1 MPSSQL
7 RANRT
12 ENTSYVYRYIR
23 LDKNEPFYIGISYKE
38 DDFKRA
44 YDIHERRRNKIFKDI
59 VKKSP
64 YEIEILF
71 TNLTW
76 EQACEKEKE
85 FIKLYGRKNIKTGTL
100 ANMTDGGDGSTGVVL
115 TDEQRKA
122 RSIQSKGL
130 KRTEE
135 SRRKNSQAKLK
146 YYQENPQAREII
158 SKRMK
163 ALPVDYD
170 RLKRMAEKNKK
181 PVLFGAYPWD
191 IDKKQ
196 IIWDKVADREPH
208 IVWEYDKNMK
218 LKKENFDMTDAY
230 TCVLGHMHKKGIWK

>member
-44 YDIHERRRNKIFKDI
+44 YDVHERRRNKIFKDI
-59 VKKSP
+59 IKKSP

-170 RLKRMAEKNKK
+170 RLKRMAEKNRK
-181 PVLFGAYPWD
+181 PVVMLTLDGEFIRHYESSESTRKDGFAPSGVTASCVGRYKTHKGYKFVYLKNY
-191 IDKKQ
+191 KK
-196 IIWDKVADREPH
+196 D
-208 IVWEYDKNMK
+208 
-218 LKKENFDMTDAY
+218 
-230 TCVLGHMHKKGIWK
+230 